1 MNTPETLNIIPEV
14 PPLWTTTDMSR
25 FLRCTE
31 RQIFELRKEGM
42 PTIKL
47 GGLVRFDPSDVR
59 TWMEKRSGYA
69 SPRAAQLRDI
79 STSGEDSAECA
90 KSDLFKE
97 FPAR

>member
-1 MNTPETLNIIPEV
+1 
-14 PPLWTTTDMSR
+14 MSR

-59 TWMEKRSGYA
+59 IWMEKRSGYA

-79 STSGEDSAECA
+79 GTSGEDSAACA
-90 KSDLFKE
+90 TSDLFKE

>member
-1 MNTPETLNIIPEV
+1 
-14 PPLWTTTDMSR
+14 MSR

-59 TWMEKRSGYA
+59 IWMEKRSGYA

-79 STSGEDSAECA
+79 GTSGEDSAACA